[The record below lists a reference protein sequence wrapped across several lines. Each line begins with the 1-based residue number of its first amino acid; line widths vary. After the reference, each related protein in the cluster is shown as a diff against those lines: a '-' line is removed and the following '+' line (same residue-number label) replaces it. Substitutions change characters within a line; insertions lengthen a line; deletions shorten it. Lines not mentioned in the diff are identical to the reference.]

1 MNNTQPYPIKE
12 ILKKTKFNTQNQ
24 QLQQNA
30 QKAWAVIVG
39 QDAAAHTQLNSLSET
54 SLIVSVDSP
63 AWAYQLNTK
72 RRYIEEQLQKRLYR
86 AKPIKLK
93 LIAGDA
99 THKTN
104 TGKAGGEE

>member
-1 MNNTQPYPIKE
+1 MDNTQPCSIKE
-12 ILKKTKFNTQNQ
+12 ILKKTKFNIQNQ

-30 QKAWAVIVG
+30 QKAWAAIVG

-63 AWAYQLNTK
+63 AWVYQLNTK
-72 RRYIEEQLQKRLYR
+72 RRHIEEQLQKRLCR

-93 LIAGDA
+93 LIAGDT

-104 TGKAGGEE
+104 TGKAGGKE